1 MGKSRGFGSTATNLC
16 ALLRLGFPT
25 ASQLNCL
32 TLLATITRRF
42 ILQKARR
49 HASCALRLLVSIRFQ
64 VLFHSPP
71 GVLFTFPSRYWFT
84 IGRQGVFSLRGWSP
98 QIPTGFHV
106 SRGTWDTLR
115 SSALSPTGVL
125 PPMPGLSRPLR
136 LKLISLCESP
146 TTPSSKFEL
155 RCSRFDPGFPFFE
168 LLTSNLQ
175 LRGWFGLFRV
185 RSPLLTESLL
195 FSFPPGT

>member
-1 MGKSRGFGSTATNLC
+1 MS
-16 ALLRLGFPT
+16 
-25 ASQLNCL
+25 
-32 TLLATITRRF
+32 
-42 ILQKARR
+42 AR
-49 HASCALRLLVSIRFQ
+49 LRLLVSIRFQ

-98 QIPTGFHV
+98 QIPTGFLV

-136 LKLISLCESP
+136 LKLISLGESP
-146 TTPSSKFEL
+146 TTPVYRSTLVWAFPRSLAATYGITIVFFSSGYL
-155 RCSRFDPGFPFFE
+155 DVSVPRVASSVPMCSAQGDGILLPPGCPIRIS
-168 LLTSNLQ
+168 T
-175 LRGWFGLFRV
+175 GL
-185 RSPLLTESLL
+185 SLL
-195 FSFPPGT
+195 AAHRSFSQLSTSFVGSWRLGIHRMPFLT